1 MKTWLLSRK
10 VHLKLFSF
18 QPTLHVTIESSSIKR
33 QKEFNSS
40 NVKFIILPQILF
52 GRRTLCIQRS
62 VLSYPRIS
70 YLLRNRVDTPHQT
83 YLY

>member
-1 MKTWLLSRK
+1 MAVVTYGTIDT
-10 VHLKLFSF
+10 FSF
-18 QPTLHVTIESSSIKR
+18 QSTLHVTIESSSVSIKR

-40 NVKFIILPQILF
+40 NVQFIILPQILF

-70 YLLRNRVDTPHQT
+70 YLLRNRVDMPHQT
-83 YLY
+83 YLC